1 MEKGKTN
8 RSNWTRNLVISY
20 KFSWIYIHA
29 SRNALNSLKS
39 RFALFS
45 VLFISVDIASM
56 PTACKTNPPLLLW
69 LKTFHR
75 LRCLMVKLKK
85 KDLYKYLVQS
95 SSSISGAIWLGNQ
108 ELGQI
113 VPFLIRPVLWKS
125 RPWNAVKHSN
135 HLASF
140 SYIISKQVRLAY
152 KKMKYVYNDVV
163 RLIHIKLVGWL
174 VGIHY

>member
-8 RSNWTRNLVISY
+8 RSNWTWNLVISC

-39 RFALFS
+39 RFAVFS
-45 VLFISVDIASM
+45 VLFISVNIESM
-56 PTACKTNPPLLLW
+56 PTACKTNLPLTFW

-75 LRCLMVKLKK
+75 LRCLMVKLKN
-85 KDLYKYLVQS
+85 KDLCKYLVQS

-113 VPFLIRPVLWKS
+113 VAYFVDRCF
-125 RPWNAVKHSN
+125 RNQDHEM
-135 HLASF
+135 
-140 SYIISKQVRLAY
+140 RL
-152 KKMKYVYNDVV
+152 N
-163 RLIHIKLVGWL
+163 IQTT
-174 VGIHY
+174 